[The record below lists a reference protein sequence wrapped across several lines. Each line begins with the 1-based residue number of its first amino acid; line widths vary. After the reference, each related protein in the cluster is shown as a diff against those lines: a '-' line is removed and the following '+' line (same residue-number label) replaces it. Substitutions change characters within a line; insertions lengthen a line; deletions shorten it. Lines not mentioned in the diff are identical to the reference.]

1 MDKARQLHTVSS
13 PARFELFT
21 AVFLKTQF
29 FWNVVLCCWLS
40 SSQHSEGTLC
50 LQLQGLEAQE
60 QSLKTEINK
69 QKVNKNKK

>member
-21 AVFLKTQF
+21 VVFLKTQF
-29 FWNVVLCCWLS
+29 FCNVVMCCWLS

-50 LQLQGLEAQE
+50 LQRQGLAVQE
-60 QSLKTEINK
+60 QSIKTEINK
-69 QKVNKNKK
+69 